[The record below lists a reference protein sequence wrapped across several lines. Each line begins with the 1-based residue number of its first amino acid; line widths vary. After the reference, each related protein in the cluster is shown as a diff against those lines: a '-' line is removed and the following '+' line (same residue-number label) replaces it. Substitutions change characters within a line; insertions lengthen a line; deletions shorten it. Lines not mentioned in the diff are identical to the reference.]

1 MADIS
6 KTSRVVERDLR
17 FREQDP
23 AIQAEKQ
30 QIIEQL
36 RHGNIHEIFARQTK
50 FKISDFTDF
59 FSTQWRNFKSQI
71 IQDSEIMAGEA
82 GYHPPDISD
91 FPVHHQG
98 TSMSSD
104 EGDLFSQAMGDFLT
118 SGTGA
123 GAGAGKFKAQ
133 SVGGEGAIPV
143 GGAMAPDELVSM
155 AQGSL
160 GEWDQ
165 FLDDTWGTIFDAQLS
180 QEMMRKMGEIKAEV
194 QRIITLAKQGKIGV
208 EFVLIAL
215 AKVNATKNGVL
226 MSGLGKKI
234 YKINQDMNDISAEL
248 HSMSPA
254 DPEYFGTLQMSQSE
268 TREGSFQMNLLMQ
281 DMQKVMQDVASTME
295 FAHSSISEINRARRE
310 IITHMSAR

>member
-1 MADIS
+1 MPDIS
-6 KTSRVVERDLR
+6 KASRIVDRDLR
-17 FREQDP
+17 FREQD
-23 AIQAEKQ
+23 ATIQAEKQ
-30 QIIEQL
+30 RVIEAL
-36 RHGNIHEIFARQTK
+36 RHGNIHEVFAKEKK

-59 FSTQWRNFKSQI
+59 FSNQWKNFKSQI

-82 GYHPPDISD
+82 NYHAPDMSD

-98 TSMSSD
+98 TTITPE
-104 EGDLFSQAMGDFLT
+104 EGELFSQSMGDFLA
-118 SGTGA
+118 SGT
-123 GAGAGKFKAQ
+123 GAGKFKAQ
-133 SVGGEGAIPV
+133 TVGEGGIPEQ
-143 GGAMAPDELVSM
+143 GAMTPDELLTV
-155 AQGSL
+155 AEGTL

-180 QEMMRKMGEIKAEV
+180 QDMMRKMGEIKAEV

-226 MSGLGKKI
+226 MSGLGKKV
-234 YKINQDMNDISAEL
+234 YKINSDMNDISAEL
-248 HSMSPA
+248 HSMSPS
-254 DPEYFGTLQMSQSE
+254 DPRYFGTLQTSQSE
-268 TREGSFQMNLLMQ
+268 TRDGSFQLNLLMQ

-295 FAHSSISEINRARRE
+295 FVHSSIGELNRTRRE